1 MIGEGFE
8 KGEDS
13 PRGMYIRSI
22 ADITKLGRYVQ
33 GDGDTQWLIGGKT

>member
-22 ADITKLGRYVQ
+22 ADITKLYAISKVKQ
-33 GDGDTQWLIGGKT
+33 GDVL